1 MNRPEK
7 RNAMNP
13 QMHYEM
19 DRALPELEAD
29 PEVRAVVLTGA
40 GEAYCAGQDLKEYFR
55 GLDNDPAERRRA
67 SEASERWRNRR
78 LATFNKPT
86 IAMVNGFCIG
96 GGFTQTLSCDF
107 ALAAEEATF
116 CLSEVNWGIL
126 PGGLV
131 SKKLVE
137 AVRFRDAML
146 YACTGRAFDGKRA
159 AEIGL
164 VNFAVP
170 GDHLRQETVALAV
183 ELMEKNPE
191 VLRAT
196 KHALR
201 AVRTMNDDQAFD
213 YLAAKASEIKLR
225 DKENAYHHGIK
236 QFVDDKTYK
245 PTFSAYDRER
255 ASQD

>member
-1 MNRPEK
+1 
-7 RNAMNP
+7 
-13 QMHYEM
+13 M
-19 DRALPELEAD
+19 DDVRLGSYLALYWMLAGHHAD
-29 PEVRAVVLTGA
+29 A
-40 GEAYCAGQDLKEYFR
+40 
-55 GLDNDPAERRRA
+55 
-67 SEASERWRNRR
+67 
-78 LATFNKPT
+78 
-86 IAMVNGFCIG
+86 
-96 GGFTQTLSCDF
+96 
-107 ALAAEEATF
+107 
-116 CLSEVNWGIL
+116 
-126 PGGLV
+126 
-131 SKKLVE
+131 
-137 AVRFRDAML
+137 
-146 YACTGRAFDGKRA
+146 
-159 AEIGL
+159 
-164 VNFAVP
+164 
-170 GDHLRQETVALAV
+170 VALAV